1 MNELAWIQKAKDGD
15 RKAFCDLYDQYK
27 DRLYRYAFYR
37 LRSETDAEDAVSE
50 CVLSA
55 WKQIGNL
62 REPQAFP
69 AWIFRILA
77 ASCNKLI
84 KAQMDQKNTIPLD
97 EYRNGERSADAE
109 SNNATGQRDIA
120 AGIETRLLLQ
130 EALGSLSEDERNMVL
145 LSVVGGL
152 KSNEIAEITGLAAGS
167 VRSSLSR
174 SLKKMRGYFE

>member
-1 MNELAWIQKAKDGD
+1 MKELELITKAQLGD
-15 RKAFCDLYDQYK
+15 QKAFCGLYDQYK

-37 LRSETDAEDAVSE
+37 LRSQADAEDAVSE

-62 REPQAFP
+62 KEPKAFP

-77 ASCNKLI
+77 ASCNKFI
-84 KAQMDQKNTIPLD
+84 KDQIARRDMISLD
-97 EYRNGERSADAE
+97 DTAKAVSADGGAKADAK
-109 SNNATGQRDIA
+109 NMD
-120 AGIETRLLLQ
+120 TRMILQ
-130 EALGSLSEDERNMVL
+130 DALDSISEEEKNMVL

-152 KSNEIAEITGLAAGS
+152 NSSEIAEITGLTAGS

-174 SLKKMRGYFE
+174 SFKKMRGYLE

>member
-1 MNELAWIQKAKDGD
+1 MKELEWITKAQQGD
-15 RKAFCDLYDQYK
+15 RNAFCGLYDQYK

-37 LRSETDAEDAVSE
+37 LRSQSDAEDAVSE

-62 REPQAFP
+62 KEPKAFP

-84 KAQMDQKNTIPLD
+84 KDQIARRDMVSLDDTTKEPGTDKVALAEAATMDTRMILQDALD
-97 EYRNGERSADAE
+97 S
-109 SNNATGQRDIA
+109 I
-120 AGIETRLLLQ
+120 
-130 EALGSLSEDERNMVL
+130 SEEERNMVL
-145 LSVVGGL
+145 LSVIGGL
-152 KSNEIAEITGLAAGS
+152 NSSEIAEITGLTAGS

-174 SLKKMRGYFE
+174 SFKKMRGYLE

>member
-1 MNELAWIQKAKDGD
+1 MKELELITKAQLGD
-15 RKAFCDLYDQYK
+15 QKAFCGLYDQYK

-37 LRSETDAEDAVSE
+37 LRSQADAEDAVSE

-62 REPQAFP
+62 KEPKAFP

-77 ASCNKLI
+77 ASCNKFI
-84 KAQMDQKNTIPLD
+84 KDQIARRDMISLD
-97 EYRNGERSADAE
+97 DTAKAVSADSGALPQI
-109 SNNATGQRDIA
+109 NAKDMDVSMI
-120 AGIETRLLLQ
+120 LQ
-130 EALGSLSEDERNMVL
+130 DALDSISEEERNMVL

-152 KSNEIAEITGLAAGS
+152 NSGEIAEITGLAAGS

-174 SLKKMRGYFE
+174 SFKKMRGYLE